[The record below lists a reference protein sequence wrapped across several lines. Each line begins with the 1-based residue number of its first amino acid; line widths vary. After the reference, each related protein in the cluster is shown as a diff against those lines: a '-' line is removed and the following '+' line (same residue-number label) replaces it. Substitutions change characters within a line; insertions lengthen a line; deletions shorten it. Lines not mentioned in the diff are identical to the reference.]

1 VRPHQT
7 GGLLK
12 RPAERLTFLKSLV
25 DSPVLT
31 GAIAPSGPALSRQMA
46 SFADPDDPRPVLE
59 LGPGT
64 GVVTAALIDR
74 GVAPR
79 RIIAV
84 EFNPAFCSMLRD
96 RFAGVT
102 IVQGD
107 AYNLAATLPE
117 DRSGPFATV
126 ISSLPLLTRPPEVR
140 RQFVEQALALAAPD
154 GRLIQF
160 SYSLLPPVKPAAG
173 RFTVTRSKWVM
184 MNLPPAHVWVYR
196 RAA

>member
-1 VRPHQT
+1 
-7 GGLLK
+7 
-12 RPAERLTFLKSLV
+12 
-25 DSPVLT
+25 
-31 GAIAPSGPALSRQMA
+31 MA
-46 SFADPDDPRPVLE
+46 SFADRDDPRPVLE

-64 GVVTAALIDR
+64 GVVTAALIKR
-74 GVAPR
+74 GIAPR
-79 RIIAV
+79 RIVAV
-84 EFNPAFCSMLRD
+84 EFNPAFCGMLRD

-102 IVQGD
+102 VIQGD
-107 AYNLAATLPE
+107 AYNLAATLPN
-117 DRSGPFATV
+117 DLSGPFATV

-140 RQFVEQALALAAPD
+140 RTFVEQALALAAPD

-160 SYSLLPPVKPAAG
+160 SYSLLPPVRPGPG